1 MNTILNDYILNE
13 VSNITY
19 DFVRNLIEKVKKN
32 DICIYICHFFCD
44 HVLTNNVW
52 VLERVKYYLEK
63 IESCKS
69 NEKEQL
75 VKLLYSLLHLLGN
88 SDKGIYTFYYP
99 NEKSSMFQEEIKNIR
114 YYSTYHEHDE
124 LLQLQS
130 ILTEEV
136 YVLFNVLYESFLY
149 SVESKEAIQKCFLII
164 RYLLTLTPR
173 QYIQGTTKKITTDII
188 DFIFLLCVWYSKN
201 ENCNKSINVYINNV
215 KDIFY
220 YRVKKKDKLI
230 RINLLF
236 YLIFV
241 IINKKTR
248 YQEIDYEGINN
259 NFDEGVNEEKP
270 LQDNN
275 EKSYSDK
282 QKKCKRDK
290 SERNTDVDEKC
301 KYLFVYMDYDQQKL
315 YEMEREREKNRMMS
329 KLMRSAT
336 KEVEIDNILMR
347 DGYNVSITKL
357 SN

>member
-1 MNTILNDYILNE
+1 MNTVLNDYILNE

-19 DFVRNLIEKVKKN
+19 DFVRSLVEQVKKN
-32 DICIYICHFFCD
+32 DICVYICHFLCD

-52 VLERVKYYLEK
+52 ILERVKYYLEK
-63 IESCKS
+63 IESCKPI
-69 NEKEQL
+69 EKERL
-75 VKLLYSLLHLLGN
+75 IKLIYSLLHLLGN

-99 NEKSSMFQEEIKNIR
+99 NEKSDLFQEEIKNIR
-114 YYSTYHEHDE
+114 YYSTFHEHGE
-124 LLQLQS
+124 VVSLQS

-136 YVLFNVLYESFLY
+136 YTLFNVLYESFLY

-188 DFIFLLCVWYSKN
+188 DFIFLLCVWYGKN
-201 ENCNKSINVYINNV
+201 ENCNKDIKVYINNV

-220 YRVKKKDKLI
+220 YRLKKKDKLI
-230 RINLLF
+230 RINSLF

-241 IINKKTR
+241 IINKKVR

-259 NFDEGVNEEKP
+259 IVEENVNLEKT
-270 LQDNN
+270 LQEKN
-275 EKSYSDK
+275 EKSSDK
-282 QKKCKRDK
+282 HKNCKKDK
-290 SERNTDVDEKC
+290 NERNTMVDDKC
-301 KYLFVYMDYDQQKL
+301 QYLFVYMDYDQHKL

-347 DGYNVSITKL
+347 EGYNVSITKL
-357 SN
+357 QN